1 MAKERWRTGWNEWK
15 QMIQNKSLWENWDES
30 KNASIYPFRA
40 ATTDI
45 NTCSRTNTHTCR
57 ACWNRERAMRSL
69 CGWAKRLWGWNPSL
83 THGLVH
89 TCTLP
94 FNLVHWQRLDERE
107 REKQKE
113 GNWQIDGLNK
123 KEGHRNRA
131 RVGGQR
137 RNGGCNWR
145 VGGDERWRAGHFK
158 RVIPPDLKYYQYMCL
173 WQMA

>member
-1 MAKERWRTGWNEWK
+1 MAKERWRTGWNGWK
-15 QMIQNKSLWENWDES
+15 QRIRNKSLWENWDER

-45 NTCSRTNTHTCR
+45 NTCSRTNTHTCW

-69 CGWAKRLWGWNPSL
+69 CGWAKRLWGCNPSL

-94 FNLVHWQRLDERE
+94 FNLVHWQRLVE

-113 GNWQIDGLNK
+113 GNWQLDGLNEMATETEPK
-123 KEGHRNRA
+123 LDGKGGMGVVIDGSEVTRERDGD
-131 RVGGQR
+131 GGQ
-137 RNGGCNWR
+137 GL
-145 VGGDERWRAGHFK
+145 
-158 RVIPPDLKYYQYMCL
+158 PLKEWYHL
-173 WQMA
+173 I

>member
-1 MAKERWRTGWNEWK
+1 MLNLLKHIQRHMAKERWRTGWNEWK

-107 REKQKE
+107 RETERRKLTNRWPEQKRRPQKQS
-113 GNWQIDGLNK
+113 QS
-123 KEGHRNRA
+123 
-131 RVGGQR
+131 
-137 RNGGCNWR
+137 
-145 VGGDERWRAGHFK
+145 WRAKEEWG
-158 RVIPPDLKYYQYMCL
+158 V
-173 WQMA
+173 

>member
-107 REKQKE
+107 RETERRKLTNRWPEQKRRPQKQSQSWRAKE
-113 GNWQIDGLNK
+113 EWGGVIDGS
-123 KEGHRNRA
+123 EVTRD
-131 RVGGQR
+131 GGQ
-137 RNGGCNWR
+137 GT
-145 VGGDERWRAGHFK
+145 
-158 RVIPPDLKYYQYMCL
+158 LKEWYHL
-173 WQMA
+173 I

>member
-107 REKQKE
+107 RETERRKLTNRWPEQKRRPQKQSQSWRAKE
-113 GNWQIDGLNK
+113 EWGVWT
-123 KEGHRNRA
+123 
-131 RVGGQR
+131 
-137 RNGGCNWR
+137 
-145 VGGDERWRAGHFK
+145 GDERWRAGHFK

>member
-107 REKQKE
+107 RETERRKLTNRWPEQKKMATE
-113 GNWQIDGLNK
+113 TEPELKGKGGMGVVIDGS
-123 KEGHRNRA
+123 EVTRD
-131 RVGGQR
+131 GGQ
-137 RNGGCNWR
+137 GT
-145 VGGDERWRAGHFK
+145 
-158 RVIPPDLKYYQYMCL
+158 LKEWYHL
-173 WQMA
+173 I